1 MYLSATSRFLSG
13 IGVQRLPKVYAALA
27 NAVLEVRKVL
37 PGDMTT
43 LG

>member
-27 NAVLEVRKVL
+27 NAALEVPKVPL
-37 PGDMTT
+37 GETT
-43 LG
+43 FLG